1 MVITNDGKRV
11 KLYNVQCTQ
20 DGNGYVS
27 TSELKFVMSKL
38 KVHFTEQELQ
48 EMILE
53 ADIDGDGQVGGGGVP
68 SNIV

>member
-11 KLYNVQCTQ
+11 KLYIATQ

-27 TSELKFVMSKL
+27 ASELKFVMSKL

-48 EMILE
+48 ETILE

>member
-11 KLYNVQCTQ
+11 KLYIATQ

>member
-1 MVITNDGKRV
+1 M
-11 KLYNVQCTQ
+11 
-20 DGNGYVS
+20 S

-53 ADIDGDGQVGGGGVP
+53 ADIDGDGQVGGAVCLQIFCDAAAGCVAQVNFNEFY
-68 SNIV
+68 SMMITD

>member
-1 MVITNDGKRV
+1 M
-11 KLYNVQCTQ
+11 
-20 DGNGYVS
+20 S

-53 ADIDGDGQVGGGGVP
+53 ADIDGDGQVSGGRGAFKYSVTQLVLCR
-68 SNIV
+68 STLTSSTV

>member
-1 MVITNDGKRV
+1 MVRSCIIV
-11 KLYNVQCTQ
+11 TQ

-68 SNIV
+68 SNIL